1 MVCNIIIYLSIY
13 LLHNLLLLSVLHISP
28 LASSGGSCPPTLPV
42 DVCGPRCGPEKLCR
56 NETQL
61 CCPTACGGSMCVDPV
76 TERHF
81 VTEGGLHL
89 SKVTIRQ
96 NFQEMCLKYLY
107 GKVTIRQSRL
117 QSGNQGYNEAELS
130 GNVSEISPES
140 LR

>member
-1 MVCNIIIYLSIY
+1 
-13 LLHNLLLLSVLHISP
+13 
-28 LASSGGSCPPTLPV
+28 
-42 DVCGPRCGPEKLCR
+42 
-56 NETQL
+56 
-61 CCPTACGGSMCVDPV
+61 MCVDPV

-81 VTEGGLHL
+81 VTEGGL
-89 SKVTIRQ
+89 Q